1 MGRSKILQAGKSYSF
16 RQYFEMPY
24 EPDEILA
31 EFGYELT
38 LEKLTLPKVSQ
49 TLERLPALRQQMEDV
64 LPFVSLSSEMARRE
78 VLVSPVLM
86 EVVRLCH
93 CQLRIEYPLVV
104 NDWLKGSLDYLLRSQ
119 ASVAVVEAKRDDLSR
134 GFTQLAIELIA
145 LAETDER
152 DIVYGAVTIGEAW
165 RFGKLNRL
173 NRKISQD
180 LTLYK
185 VPDELEQVLS
195 TLVGIMQEN
204 PD

>member
-173 NRKISQD
+173 NRNISQD

-185 VPDELEQVLS
+185 VPDELEQVLA

>member
-104 NDWLKGSLDYLLRSQ
+104 NDWLKGSLDYLLSFHSS
-119 ASVAVVEAKRDDLSR
+119 ATAAVA
-134 GFTQLAIELIA
+134 
-145 LAETDER
+145 
-152 DIVYGAVTIGEAW
+152 
-165 RFGKLNRL
+165 
-173 NRKISQD
+173 
-180 LTLYK
+180 
-185 VPDELEQVLS
+185 
-195 TLVGIMQEN
+195 
-204 PD
+204 